1 MGEKKQLNV
10 RIPLELQEKIENS
23 GRPKIDIVTEALE
36 FYFDSRKNKST
47 GEIPGESSANQ
58 SASNISK
65 LDKAQSDEIQR
76 MKTEVEFLRS
86 KIDDLL
92 KLLHQEQVL
101 HIQTQ
106 RMLTAPPP
114 EEKKWW
120 QLWR

>member
-36 FYFDSRKNKST
+36 FYFDSKKNQTTCGIS
-47 GEIPGESSANQ
+47 GESSTSQ

-65 LDKAQSDEIQR
+65 LDQAKSDEIQR

-92 KLLHQEQVL
+92 KLIHQEQVL

-106 RMLTAPPP
+106 RMLSPPQT
-114 EEKKWW
+114 EKKKWW
-120 QLWR
+120 KFW

>member
-10 RIPLELQEKIENS
+10 RIPLELQEKIDKS

-36 FYFDSRKNKST
+36 FYFDSKKKENT
-47 GEIPGESSANQ
+47 GESSTSQ

-65 LDKAQSDEIQR
+65 IDTAQSNEIQR
-76 MKTEVEFLRS
+76 MKNEVEFLRL
-86 KIDDLL
+86 KIDELL

-106 RMLTAPPP
+106 RMLTPAPP
-114 EEKKWW
+114 ETKKWW
-120 QLWR
+120 QFWR

>member
-10 RIPLELQEKIENS
+10 RIPLELQEKIDNS
-23 GRPKIDIVTEALE
+23 GRPKIDVVTEALE
-36 FYFDSRKNKST
+36 FYFESRKNKSAV
-47 GEIPGESSANQ
+47 EMPGESN
-58 SASNISK
+58 NISK
-65 LDKAQSDEIQR
+65 IDLAKNDEIQ
-76 MKTEVEFLRS
+76 MIKNEVEFLRS
-86 KIDDLL
+86 KIDDIL

-120 QLWR
+120 QFWR

>member
-10 RIPLELQEKIENS
+10 RIPLELQGKIDNS

-36 FYFDSRKNKST
+36 FYFESKKNKSA
-47 GEIPGESSANQ
+47 GEIPGESSASQ

-65 LDKAQSDEIQR
+65 IDTAQNDEIQR
-76 MKTEVEFLRS
+76 MKNEVEFLRS
-86 KIDDLL
+86 KIDEIL

-120 QLWR
+120 KFWR

>member
-10 RIPLELQEKIENS
+10 RIPLELQEKIDNS

-36 FYFDSRKNKST
+36 FYFDSKKNQTS
-47 GEIPGESSANQ
+47 GGISGESSTSQ

-65 LDKAQSDEIQR
+65 FDQAESDEIQR
-76 MKTEVEFLRS
+76 MKTETEFLRS

-106 RMLTAPPP
+106 RLLTAPPQ

-120 QLWR
+120 QFW